1 MKEPSLRGA
10 AWCTMVCVAI
20 LSWGEAAAQ
29 LDQAITD
36 KDLVDPWSR
45 AKAVVLSLAG
55 PIDTSVAHQQREQL
69 DRDLSRLEDELAA
82 LQSQQETVAI
92 RIVSNPA
99 FVYDTSVSSREMST
113 QVAEI
118 EASFDS
124 LLGDLMVR
132 QRPDVVA
139 MQASLAAL
147 RRILEDKNRLERDV
161 VRALGSGS
169 KNEIQALASRWWAGA
184 QSVEEARGAVADM
197 RRRLAVPASDD
208 RRN

>member
-1 MKEPSLRGA
+1 
-10 AWCTMVCVAI
+10 MVCVAI